1 MPMTRKNIVSA
12 KLKAKRFIRD
22 ADAALARLD
31 QENAERGSYNP
42 QLQQYVAAPRAPHAT
57 DRSQGSAETAQLR
70 RTSMDLTRALAT
82 LRSRD

>member
-1 MPMTRKNIVSA
+1 MPMTRKNINA
-12 KLKAKRFIRD
+12 ARLKAKRFIRD

-31 QENAERGSYNP
+31 AENEHRGAWDPNIER
-42 QLQQYVAAPRAPHAT
+42 YVGAPRPAQPH
-57 DRSQGSAETAQLR
+57 DRSGGSPETGQLR